1 MPQIFISYSRK
12 DIDFARK
19 LAGDLEKAGYD
30 VWWDLTDLRGGDDW
44 VNTIPAA
51 ISSSEYVI
59 VVLTPDASESDWVR
73 KEYTQALSLRKKIIP
88 ILLKPGT
95 VPFALN
101 TINFVNFTNGEYA
114 DRFKELLSALGFT
127 GQPPEVTPY
136 RKAILSLPP
145 WFLRYGI
152 PALIALILLLAFF
165 LIPRPSP
172 PLEETPTD
180 TQTPFIASS
189 LTATQ
194 TVTPQS
200 PTATQT
206 SSPTIT
212 LTHSLTPTQP
222 TFTASA
228 TPPFRSVELC
238 VQVEQTDVQ
247 TINVRSGPSS
257 TLYAPL
263 GQIDVGTCL
272 LFSAVHVNTIDETW
286 LLVANNQT
294 DPEMR
299 IFAGGWIRA
308 DLLGLEPTDSIPLP
322 AVTLTPTPTPSET
335 PTVTPTFTRTSTP
348 TLTDTPTLT
357 PSHTPTLTLTDT
369 PTPTETET
377 PIPTE
382 TPTP

>member
-19 LAGDLEKAGYD
+19 LAEDLEKAGYD

-44 VNTIPAA
+44 VRVIPAA
-51 ISSSEYVI
+51 IESSAFFL
-59 VVLTPDASESDWVR
+59 VVLSPNSAASDWVA
-73 KEYTQALSLRKKIIP
+73 KEYTQALNLRKKIIP
-88 ILLKPGT
+88 LLLEPGP

-101 TINFVNFTNGEYA
+101 TINFVNFASGKYE
-114 DRFKELLSALGFT
+114 DRFKELLSALGFIGT
-127 GQPPEVTPY
+127 PPAVTPY
-136 RKAILSLPP
+136 RKALSLPP
-145 WFLRYGI
+145 WFLKFGI
-152 PALIALILLLAFF
+152 PALIILILLAFF
-165 LIPRPSP
+165 LISRPEP
-172 PLEETPTD
+172 PPEETPTATRTPSVAASSTV
-180 TQTPFIASS
+180 TQTASPEPS
-189 LTATQ
+189 
-194 TVTPQS
+194 
-200 PTATQT
+200 TATQT

-212 LTHSLTPTQP
+212 VTPSRTPTQP

-257 TLYAPL
+257 ILYAPL

-272 LFSAVHVNTIDETW
+272 LFSAVHLNTIDETW
-286 LLVANNQT
+286 LLVADSQT

-299 IFAGGWIRA
+299 RFAGGWIRA
-308 DLLGLEPTDSIPLP
+308 DLLGLEPTDSIPLS
-322 AVTLTPTPTPSET
+322 AVTLTPTPIPSDTPTIT
-335 PTVTPTFTRTSTP
+335 PTVTRTPTS
-348 TLTDTPTLT
+348 TLTDTPTITPT
-357 PSHTPTLTLTDT
+357 PSPTDT

-377 PIPTE
+377 STPTE